1 MFSNYLSRD
10 FLRTLKD
17 CGITSGLIDW
27 WVYVCSCA
35 VSHHFP
41 DSQFCPLS
49 VFANHASFFHR
60 SLRIIFSGHA
70 DSSCLL
76 FPFGFDSSFV
86 MVVHVIYGKWK
97 GMKYHNCSSVGQIS
111 VDNFLHLGWQQRRR
125 RSTSTTDQCRSS
137 ILCLPEA
144 EEVKW
149 DVMIVSCYPTV
160 LCYFGCTGQV
170 MWTTII
176 DSN

>member
-111 VDNFLHLGWQQRRR
+111 VDNFLHLGWQQSRVEPESWVMTQRLD
-125 RSTSTTDQCRSS
+125 SFVNSWWLMIDLSHLWMTQVTTH
-137 ILCLPEA
+137 
-144 EEVKW
+144 W
-149 DVMIVSCYPTV
+149 
-160 LCYFGCTGQV
+160 QV
-170 MWTTII
+170 I
-176 DSN
+176 